1 MDSSEQLVQVTAPHF
16 CAGIVLKNGVVTE
29 AAPILKWTIGKQK
42 EWLST
47 YFKQKGWTEE
57 MVKEEDKKP
66 WVPQV
71 ITGGK
76 EPPIITGSNWL
87 IGMEMGTV
95 FWAKKKPSPNR
106 NLPQNIMED
115 MILQTF
121 RLDFKKGRGVVLTN
135 PETGDRLSLDSDAFC
150 NHFIKYEELEV
161 AVDV

>member
-1 MDSSEQLVQVTAPHF
+1 MGTIEDTKYPATPP
-16 CAGIVLKNGVVTE
+16 E
-29 AAPILKWTIGKQK
+29 AAREDTEVEDDAHKWTPK
-42 EWLST
+42 
-47 YFKQKGWTEE
+47 
-57 MVKEEDKKP
+57 
-66 WVPQV
+66 V

-95 FWAKKKPSPNR
+95 FWAKKKTASPG
-106 NLPQNIMED
+106 NLMES